1 MAAESEDLAVALVVA
16 GQHFGLDPAT
26 LPDRWSVR
34 QVRLLSRLAIEDRER
49 MGQMQANAVGKMLG
63 GK

>member
-16 GQHFGLDPAT
+16 GQHFGMDPTT